1 MNYRGFI
8 LQTRDGIWE
17 VFYRGSFVTS
27 GRKDVCFAY
36 IDAMAE
42 ML

>member
-1 MNYRGFI
+1 MLYRGFVLTI
-8 LQTRDGIWE
+8 EDGLWSIY
-17 VFYRGSFVTS
+17 YRGSFVTS

-36 IDAMAE
+36 IDAMAD